1 MRNQRVTQF
10 WKNALESLP
19 AEIRQ
24 RHALQ
29 FEAAERRELWLD
41 ALFEFGKR
49 AKLALDRMLQG
60 FKHHAPRT
68 KNA

>member
-1 MRNQRVTQF
+1 
-10 WKNALESLP
+10 
-19 AEIRQ
+19 
-24 RHALQ
+24 
-29 FEAAERRELWLD
+29 
-41 ALFEFGKR
+41 LFEFGKR